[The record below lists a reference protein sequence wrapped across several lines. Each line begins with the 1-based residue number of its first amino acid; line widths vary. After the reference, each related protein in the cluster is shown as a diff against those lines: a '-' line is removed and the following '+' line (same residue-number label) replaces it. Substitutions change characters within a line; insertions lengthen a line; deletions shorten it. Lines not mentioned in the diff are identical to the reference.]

1 MQLDVFFL
9 LLMLLLPLAEAVPL
23 ALTGCCSLCNMHLPL
38 VVFMISVRTTT
49 DKHQR
54 LESCSV
60 HLSLKGSCDAISS
73 LAFSLECYKLFVH
86 R

>member
-1 MQLDVFFL
+1 MPTGKKVGFLGGGDSGRDSAREVMQLDVFFL

-49 DKHQR
+49 DKP
-54 LESCSV
+54 ENIKG
-60 HLSLKGSCDAISS
+60 LSLVVCT
-73 LAFSLECYKLFVH
+73 
-86 R
+86 